1 MLAGNA
7 VLFVS
12 YDTNSMRFLNSD
24 GTEFGDKGFF
34 KVENTKVFKY
44 IKFLDVYWE
53 VSDLTNEE
61 N

>member
-1 MLAGNA
+1 M
-7 VLFVS
+7 LFVS
-12 YDTNSMRFLNSD
+12 YDTKSMRFLNSH

-44 IKFLDVYWE
+44 IRFLDVYWE